1 MERNLKKQSHTAY
14 PNVSFLD
21 VMKAFWGGVRKHKF
35 FSFAFVGCTV
45 FAAFIDLITPF
56 FYKKF
61 FDLLTKGSQYPH
73 VVQLLV
79 ATLFSIFLFKSLA
92 WIGYRSATFLTNRAQ
107 SGIILELRSQAF
119 DYLIEHSYSFFTNN
133 FTGSLVQR
141 VNRFARAYEQ
151 LSDKFVWNFIP
162 LFIKIIGV
170 ITILSFVNKT
180 IALILGIW
188 AVIFV
193 VFNYYF
199 AIWKLKYDTERAAT
213 DSQTTAVLSDAVS
226 NHNTIQLFTHSSEE
240 SEKFRAALGRQA
252 KLTKFVWDLESVVE
266 AIQSATI
273 IVVELFLFYY
283 AVKYWQ
289 RGLLTVGTFVLIQ
302 TYLFALI
309 DQLWNF
315 SRFVRDAYSAFA
327 DAKEMVEIMKLP
339 HEINDAPS
347 ATKLI
352 VPHGEVL
359 FKNTTFYFNES
370 RKVLDTINLT
380 INGGE
385 KVALIGPSGAG
396 KSTFVRLLLR
406 LYEVNSG
413 EILIDG
419 QNISNVTQE
428 SLRKNISLVP
438 QDPILFHRTLME
450 NIRYGRSD
458 ATDAEVIE
466 AAHLAHCDEFIDQL
480 PLGYLTLVGERGIK
494 LSGGER
500 QRVAIARAILKK
512 APILILDEA
521 TSSLDSHSEA
531 LIQDALN
538 TLMKNCTTIVIAH
551 RLSTIRMMDRIV
563 VLDGGKVLEQGSHD
577 ELLEQENSLYKRLW
591 TLQAGGFLKEENG
604 VETDGE
610 ENPVVSKN

>member
-1 MERNLKKQSHTAY
+1 
-14 PNVSFLD
+14 
-21 VMKAFWGGVRKHKF
+21 
-35 FSFAFVGCTV
+35 
-45 FAAFIDLITPF
+45 LITPF